1 MGLLYRKERFSASLK
16 DIFPVIWQILV
27 TAHIGLQSGMA
38 VTAERPIAVVSYNN
52 NYFIRTTDPS

>member
-27 TAHIGLQSGMA
+27 TVHGSAKRDGGGGE
-38 VTAERPIAVVSYNN
+38 TYPIAVVS
-52 NYFIRTTDPS
+52 

>member
-38 VTAERPIAVVSYNN
+38 VAAKHI
-52 NYFIRTTDPS
+52 PSQ